1 MQCTTSSRRTTPWNE
16 NEIEIE
22 TETEWIGVLHVGC
35 TDSRV
40 CMLNNKN
47 ISVLRAWRENTTNSK
62 KEHRALEDDQQ
73 INNKAKQI

>member
-1 MQCTTSSRRTTPWNE
+1 M
-16 NEIEIE
+16 
-22 TETEWIGVLHVGC
+22 VV

-47 ISVLRAWRENTTNSK
+47 ISVLRAWRENTANSK